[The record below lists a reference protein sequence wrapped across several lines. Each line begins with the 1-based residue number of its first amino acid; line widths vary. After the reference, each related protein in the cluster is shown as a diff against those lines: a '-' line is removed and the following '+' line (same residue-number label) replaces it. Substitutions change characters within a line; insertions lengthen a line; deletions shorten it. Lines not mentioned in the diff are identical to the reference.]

1 MPALQEFH
9 DSTLYLIRAE
19 TAVDTLERS
28 LNRGLNGKTS
38 GSSFFLEKTYNRV
51 FRLLGGIMEM
61 NSKVKIKI
69 N

>member
-1 MPALQEFH
+1 LG
-9 DSTLYLIRAE
+9 TLDTIRA
-19 TAVDTLERS
+19 S

-61 NSKVKIKI
+61 NSKAKIKI